1 MSASI
6 PNRIRNTPKQRVA
19 AGDTRLSDLVALVPD
34 FPFNYG
40 KHLEERRGR
49 PLVEITSS
57 NQGKIVAI
65 IGGGLSG
72 TIAAYE
78 LMRAGLKPVIFE
90 SAGRI
95 GGRMR
100 ADRFSSGT
108 GGFAEMGSM
117 RFAPTC
123 KGSWHYFTKVG
134 MIENS
139 AGFPNPGT
147 AFAPGTRIQY
157 KHNPI
162 EYYDLTPQYPLP
174 QKYVDLI
181 DKWDALIAGSPYLF
195 EDMVEYQ
202 TNPTPENI
210 AAIKQLWNAL
220 LRGGADNQS
229 FHDALV
235 EADWD
240 FDTIEL
246 FGQIGFGSGGW
257 NTDFPNTFLEVLR
270 VTYTMMD
277 SDHTLFYDGSSYL
290 PQSLYSKTAAALG
303 DQAIDTSVSV
313 QEITESALPGDA
325 LRTHV
330 RDIEFLPAGGTY
342 RISYDT
348 PTGSAVF
355 AADAVIYTGHKRAM
369 QMSSGLSQ
377 TNRMRELM
385 DGDRWEAIE
394 YTHYMQSSKVFI
406 KASRPFWNDQDD
418 QNRHVMSTTLSDRLT
433 RGTYLLDYGKGNSSG
448 AAVMCLSYTW
458 NDDSLKF
465 APFSLEQRVRQTL
478 SVLKDVYPDISFEQV
493 ADPADAKDVSWELES
508 NFIGGFKMNLPG
520 QYRYQRQL
528 FAQFAE
534 PRTLAERRFI
544 LAGDDVSWTAGW
556 VEGAV
561 STALNAVDRLGGEF
575 GWLSSEGPLSAWAN
589 IQPLDLDA

>member
-6 PNRIRNTPKQRVA
+6 PNRIRNTPKQRVE
-19 AGDTRLSDLVALVPD
+19 AGEARLAEFVALVPD

-40 KHLEERRGR
+40 RYLDAGKET
-49 PLVEITSS
+49 PLVEIHSS
-57 NQGKIVAI
+57 HQGKTVAV

-72 TIAAYE
+72 TVAAYE
-78 LMRAGLKPVIFE
+78 LMRGGLKPVIFE

-95 GGRMR
+95 GGRMH

-123 KGSWHYFTKVG
+123 KGSWHYFAKAG

-147 AFAPGTRIQY
+147 TFAPGTRIQY
-157 KHNPI
+157 KKNPI

-174 QKYVDLI
+174 QKYVNLI
-181 DKWDALIAGSPYLF
+181 DKWDALIAKSPYFF
-195 EDMVEYQ
+195 ERMVDYQ
-202 TNPTPENI
+202 TDPTPEKV
-210 AAIKQLWNAL
+210 AAIKDLWNSL
-220 LRGGADNQS
+220 LRAGADNQS
-229 FHDALV
+229 FHEALV
-235 EADWD
+235 EDGWD
-240 FDTIEL
+240 FETIEL

-277 SDHTLFYDGSSYL
+277 SDHTLFYDGSSHL
-290 PQSLYSKTAAALG
+290 PQSLYSKTANEFG
-303 DQAIDTSVSV
+303 DPAVDGNVSV
-313 QEITESALPGDA
+313 QTLTETA
-325 LRTHV
+325 LRSHALRSHV
-330 RDIEFLPAGGTY
+330 RDVEFLSSENTY
-342 RISYDT
+342 RIHYDT
-348 PTGSAVF
+348 PTGSEVF
-355 AADAVIYTGHKRAM
+355 TADAVIYTGHKRAM
-369 QMSSGLSQ
+369 QMSAGLSQ
-377 TNRMRELM
+377 TNHMREIM

-406 KASRPFWNDQDD
+406 KASRPFWNDKDS

-433 RGTYLLDYGKGNSSG
+433 RGTYLLDYGQGSDPG

-465 APFSLEQRVRQTL
+465 APFSLEQRVQQTL
-478 SVLKDVYPDISFEQV
+478 SVLREIYPGIDFEQL
-493 ADPADAKDVSWELES
+493 ANPSDAKDVSWELES

-520 QYRYQRQL
+520 QYRYQREL

-534 PRTLAERRFI
+534 PRTPAERKFV

-561 STALNAVDRLGGEF
+561 STALNAVDRLGAEF
-575 GWLSSEGPLSAWAN
+575 GVLRSEGPLSAWSK